1 MNLMKNA
8 RQIKKRITSSKGSGI
23 ALTNNE
29 TKDIIKVIKSLETE
43 GILLKGTTK
52 KIKSQGEGFLNFLWP
67 LMSAGLLVIKNVFT
81 PLGKSVLIPLE
92 LIKKIFGSGTSALII
107 LTDETND
114 IIKIIKSLEESSLL
128 IK

>member
-1 MNLMKNA
+1 
-8 RQIKKRITSSKGSGI
+8 
-23 ALTNNE
+23 
-29 TKDIIKVIKSLETE
+29 
-43 GILLKGTTK
+43 
-52 KIKSQGEGFLNFLWP
+52 
-67 LMSAGLLVIKNVFT
+67 MSAGLLVIKNVFT

-92 LIKKIFGSGTSALII
+92 LIKKIFGSGTSTLII

>member
-1 MNLMKNA
+1 
-8 RQIKKRITSSKGSGI
+8 
-23 ALTNNE
+23 
-29 TKDIIKVIKSLETE
+29 
-43 GILLKGTTK
+43 
-52 KIKSQGEGFLNFLWP
+52 
-67 LMSAGLLVIKNVFT
+67 MSAGLLVIKNVFT

-107 LTDETND
+107 LTDEPND

>member
-1 MNLMKNA
+1 
-8 RQIKKRITSSKGSGI
+8 
-23 ALTNNE
+23 
-29 TKDIIKVIKSLETE
+29 
-43 GILLKGTTK
+43 
-52 KIKSQGEGFLNFLWP
+52 
-67 LMSAGLLVIKNVFT
+67 MSAGLLVIKNVFT